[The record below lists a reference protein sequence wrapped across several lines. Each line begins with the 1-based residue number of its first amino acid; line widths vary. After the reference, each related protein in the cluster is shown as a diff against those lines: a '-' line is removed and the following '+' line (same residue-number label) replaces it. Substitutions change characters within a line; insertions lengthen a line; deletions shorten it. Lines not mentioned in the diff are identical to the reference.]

1 MGLGLNIA
9 QQIAKRHNIK
19 VKATSKLGK
28 GTLFSFDFPY
38 QNLK

>member
-19 VKATSKLGK
+19 VKATSKLGE

-38 QNLK
+38 QDLK

>member
-38 QNLK
+38 QDLK